1 MRNFVFIS
9 ILMAFL
15 PLQSALAQEPQ
26 VKEGMVLKLVKPE
39 GDFVHLQ
46 VPKKNFIIKQGGL
59 ANMHS
64 LNGNHVVV
72 EKVQQL
78 GDQHKVVLRRKD
90 GRKFFRVYPTLTA
103 HWPEALEAGELRLL
117 N

>member
-1 MRNFVFIS
+1 MRKLAHIA
-9 ILMAFL
+9 ILAVLL
-15 PLQSALAQEPQ
+15 PLGTIQAQAPQ
-26 VKEGMVLKLVKPE
+26 VTEGMVLEIVKPQ
-39 GDFVHLQ
+39 GDFQHLQ
-46 VPKKNFIIKQGGL
+46 VPRKNFIIKQGGL
-59 ANMHS
+59 ANMYS
-64 LNGNHVVV
+64 LHGNRVVV

-103 HWPEALEAGELRLL
+103 HWPEAVQAGELRLV